1 MTDSFSGLSTK
12 KTKGSCRFYPVNQSK
27 EKLCV
32 RFKPYSH
39 MFQSVSVEMLEVEW
53 FIVCSSSLAI
63 SECFSMVNGVGDGR
77 LLLGVKVA
85 MKAASG

>member
-1 MTDSFSGLSTK
+1 MVLVQK
-12 KTKGSCRFYPVNQSK
+12 KMKGSCRFYPVNQNK

-32 RFKPYSH
+32 RFKPYNH
-39 MFQSVSVEMLEVEW
+39 MFQSVSVEILEVEW

-63 SECFSMVNGVGDGR
+63 SECFSMVNGAGEGR